1 MKKIITVI
9 LSLVLVIQICDFSVF
24 ASMATR
30 SNSAYFS
37 AESKDVKPEDAYT
50 IIDEIYS
57 ERNAFSKTF
66 LLTDGSFYSI
76 TASTPIHICTNG
88 EWTDINENW
97 ATPNSIKEAESMI
110 NGLIVSADK
119 DNAVAPTNNRMIIED
134 DDDSLMYRFLGDNND
149 NNTICSTGNCA
160 MWVKPTSISLSAH
173 GCQIA
178 TTEAKITLDVSYY
191 KKQTGSSYVD
201 TYEVNSNWDNNINY
215 TLVSNLPN
223 TISFSNRAIDTIKI
237 SSVGSYIWDITD
249 TFCKWERDVLT
260 NNGVIFTT
268 TGRNVIRIGGFSIS
282 RKYRLISE
290 NDSDFSYQS
299 IDIGRAGTLYIN
311 EYTGTLKLKREEC
324 GIDGNIMPV
333 SVSRV
338 IDFGYKTTSM
348 NYSGIGSRW
357 NYNSV
362 FSSLT
367 TDIYRWNTLEGEI
380 IYFIRPDQSSIIY
393 DNEGRQKWSDVDG
406 EYSLWINI
414 NYSFLNDYSF
424 NYIADSN
431 ENKYYFDVTGRV
443 TSIEDINGNTI
454 SIHYSNNGQIDY
466 ILDGVVRC
474 YKFIFGNLSNPSG
487 YSGIKSLQVY
497 SNISE
502 NADTIQ
508 FDDTDYIFDYQY
520 VTVPNLLSGF
530 TNIALG
536 SVLYPDGEEVTYTY
550 DSSTGNLTSIQD
562 IDGTLLS
569 IDYVSPYSNRVS
581 CLTKTKGG
589 HILQKIEINL
599 QNTYLREFEYN
610 TPANPEAGYTPISSI
625 IRYNNNLDVIYRR
638 NSDGTECYYRY
649 DQNGN
654 LTSIII
660 PENGSNLVSSGDFEG
675 NNSTYWYEGDGT
687 IYSFEQI
694 NGNKV
699 LKVTANEQITSNVIQ
714 EIVLT
719 GEVGDQF
726 VIFGTMKS
734 SSSLP
739 VHSRNVKIE
748 VRGVVYDE
756 YLDDLVETIIGY
768 TTFDNTLINNY
779 QTSFGSFVYSDT
791 IESYDFLTIN
801 IVVNNQNGDF
811 YFDNVGIYKAD
822 NGVINLNE
830 NTGEQICCG
839 CVNCQNGSCVCE
851 CINNGNSN
859 CVCCNTQDVTSYDSF
874 GNIVKSGISV
884 NGVELSESKQY
895 TSNGNYFTKTIDVN
909 GVETTYYFNADNGA
923 LETVSEGTNDDIV
936 YSYNAMGMLTEVTQ
950 AVASLSNTDAS
961 VLYTYTHDRI
971 TTITHNGITYNF
983 VYDDYGNCTS
993 EQVKDNTQA
1002 QKSIVSYLYNN
1013 DYTDSNINTITYGNG
1028 DYIHYEYDEN
1038 NCITE
1043 IYVNTLSSPRYEYEY
1058 NSNGTIA
1065 SSTDNETGLTTTYGN
1080 NGEYIITDSNDQVL
1094 YSTTTNNNGQFVED
1108 IFGESYIYGNTT
1120 IPAEGAFN
1128 YNCLTGESNIQTIL
1142 SIPYDYNIV
1151 ANSNNDEFNRVIN
1164 RQYVTDID
1172 STVQFTKFNTNY
1184 EYHDTSTKATNQIA
1198 SFTTTHKD
1206 FDESHFYYG
1215 IGENYNYDS
1224 NGRVTAIERVSG
1236 LQYDPIYH
1244 QSINTSYVYD
1254 SNGQLIREN
1263 NEDLNK
1269 TFVYYYNPYGNIS
1282 SVETF
1287 PYTTSS
1293 NLGTPINTDIYSYN
1307 SNYNDLLSS
1316 INNQSFIYDAVGNP
1330 ISFGSDYLFEWE
1342 GKQLKSYKCPYTVD
1356 DNTGDQN
1363 EYQIIEYDYDSEGNR
1378 TKKTVS
1384 LLAYNSNQPQLHLTT
1399 YYIWNNG
1406 KLIAQKTVNPDNS
1419 TGNKY
1424 RYLYD
1429 SDGEPYGIVVN
1440 DSGIYY
1446 YIKDQFGSVISIYS
1460 ESNHMNVVTY
1470 KYDAWGNATYYTR
1483 WDNIGQL
1490 IASMLIAMNNSITYK
1505 GYCYDEESNL
1515 YLLQS
1520 RYYNPQWKRF
1530 VNSDNI
1536 YVTGHGVFGAN
1547 LYSYCANDPV
1557 NMFDPKGNAYQGKA
1571 TSVVSRFIASFT
1583 GEVLLTLA
1591 CVTRKDIA
1599 TLQNNIPDIAEY
1611 FYVSTVIY
1619 SGKKKTTNSFEV
1631 CHAFTNKQVSS
1642 IVAKY
1647 YAWVEDLGVNK
1658 IKKEIF
1664 AHSMLYYYYNNIKA
1678 IIGENK
1684 AKEIRKHADPI
1695 DLGGNPLRYILVFE
1709 LIWDT
1714 SKGT

>member
-1 MKKIITVI
+1 MKKIITVV

-134 DDDSLMYRFLGDNND
+134 DDDPLMFRFLGDNND

-201 TYEVNSNWDNNINY
+201 TYEVNSTWDNNINY

-223 TISFSNRAIDTIKI
+223 TISFSSRAIDTIKI

-268 TGRNVIRIGGFSIS
+268 TGRNVIRIGGYSIS
-282 RKYRLISE
+282 RKYRVISE

-414 NYSFLNDYSF
+414 NYSILNDYSF

-466 ILDGVVRC
+466 ILDGVGRC

-520 VTVPNLLSGF
+520 VTVPNLLSGL

-610 TPANPEAGYTPISSI
+610 TPANPEVGYTPISSI

-654 LTSIII
+654 
-660 PENGSNLVSSGDFEG
+660 
-675 NNSTYWYEGDGT
+675 
-687 IYSFEQI
+687 
-694 NGNKV
+694 
-699 LKVTANEQITSNVIQ
+699 
-714 EIVLT
+714 
-719 GEVGDQF
+719 
-726 VIFGTMKS
+726 
-734 SSSLP
+734 
-739 VHSRNVKIE
+739 H
-748 VRGVVYDE
+748 
-756 YLDDLVETIIGY
+756 
-768 TTFDNTLINNY
+768 
-779 QTSFGSFVYSDT
+779 
-791 IESYDFLTIN
+791 
-801 IVVNNQNGDF
+801 
-811 YFDNVGIYKAD
+811 
-822 NGVINLNE
+822 
-830 NTGEQICCG
+830 
-839 CVNCQNGSCVCE
+839 
-851 CINNGNSN
+851 
-859 CVCCNTQDVTSYDSF
+859 
-874 GNIVKSGISV
+874 
-884 NGVELSESKQY
+884 
-895 TSNGNYFTKTIDVN
+895 
-909 GVETTYYFNADNGA
+909 
-923 LETVSEGTNDDIV
+923 
-936 YSYNAMGMLTEVTQ
+936 
-950 AVASLSNTDAS
+950 
-961 VLYTYTHDRI
+961 
-971 TTITHNGITYNF
+971 
-983 VYDDYGNCTS
+983 
-993 EQVKDNTQA
+993 
-1002 QKSIVSYLYNN
+1002 
-1013 DYTDSNINTITYGNG
+1013 
-1028 DYIHYEYDEN
+1028 
-1038 NCITE
+1038 
-1043 IYVNTLSSPRYEYEY
+1043 
-1058 NSNGTIA
+1058 
-1065 SSTDNETGLTTTYGN
+1065 
-1080 NGEYIITDSNDQVL
+1080 
-1094 YSTTTNNNGQFVED
+1094 
-1108 IFGESYIYGNTT
+1108 
-1120 IPAEGAFN
+1120 
-1128 YNCLTGESNIQTIL
+1128 
-1142 SIPYDYNIV
+1142 
-1151 ANSNNDEFNRVIN
+1151 
-1164 RQYVTDID
+1164 
-1172 STVQFTKFNTNY
+1172 
-1184 EYHDTSTKATNQIA
+1184 
-1198 SFTTTHKD
+1198 
-1206 FDESHFYYG
+1206 
-1215 IGENYNYDS
+1215 
-1224 NGRVTAIERVSG
+1224 
-1236 LQYDPIYH
+1236 
-1244 QSINTSYVYD
+1244 
-1254 SNGQLIREN
+1254 
-1263 NEDLNK
+1263 
-1269 TFVYYYNPYGNIS
+1269 
-1282 SVETF
+1282 
-1287 PYTTSS
+1287 
-1293 NLGTPINTDIYSYN
+1293 
-1307 SNYNDLLSS
+1307 
-1316 INNQSFIYDAVGNP
+1316 
-1330 ISFGSDYLFEWE
+1330 
-1342 GKQLKSYKCPYTVD
+1342 
-1356 DNTGDQN
+1356 
-1363 EYQIIEYDYDSEGNR
+1363 
-1378 TKKTVS
+1378 
-1384 LLAYNSNQPQLHLTT
+1384 
-1399 YYIWNNG
+1399 
-1406 KLIAQKTVNPDNS
+1406 
-1419 TGNKY
+1419 
-1424 RYLYD
+1424 
-1429 SDGEPYGIVVN
+1429 
-1440 DSGIYY
+1440 
-1446 YIKDQFGSVISIYS
+1446 
-1460 ESNHMNVVTY
+1460 
-1470 KYDAWGNATYYTR
+1470 
-1483 WDNIGQL
+1483 
-1490 IASMLIAMNNSITYK
+1490 
-1505 GYCYDEESNL
+1505 
-1515 YLLQS
+1515 
-1520 RYYNPQWKRF
+1520 
-1530 VNSDNI
+1530 
-1536 YVTGHGVFGAN
+1536 
-1547 LYSYCANDPV
+1547 
-1557 NMFDPKGNAYQGKA
+1557 
-1571 TSVVSRFIASFT
+1571 
-1583 GEVLLTLA
+1583 
-1591 CVTRKDIA
+1591 
-1599 TLQNNIPDIAEY
+1599 
-1611 FYVSTVIY
+1611 
-1619 SGKKKTTNSFEV
+1619 
-1631 CHAFTNKQVSS
+1631 
-1642 IVAKY
+1642 
-1647 YAWVEDLGVNK
+1647 
-1658 IKKEIF
+1658 
-1664 AHSMLYYYYNNIKA
+1664 
-1678 IIGENK
+1678 
-1684 AKEIRKHADPI
+1684 
-1695 DLGGNPLRYILVFE
+1695 
-1709 LIWDT
+1709 
-1714 SKGT
+1714 